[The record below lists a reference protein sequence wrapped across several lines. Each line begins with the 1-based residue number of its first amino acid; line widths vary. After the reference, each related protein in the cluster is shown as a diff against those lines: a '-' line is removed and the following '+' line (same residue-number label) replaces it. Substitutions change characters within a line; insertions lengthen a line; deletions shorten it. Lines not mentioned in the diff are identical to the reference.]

1 MKHLVLLI
9 ALALTAC
16 TTTETSVKSYCDGY
30 QIQLIKSTDSKEEQM
45 KKLSE
50 NTYYQGVCN

>member
-1 MKHLVLLI
+1 MKYLVLLS

-16 TTTETSVKSYCDGY
+16 TTTETSVKNYCDSY
-30 QIQLIKSTDSKEEQM
+30 QVQLIKSTDSKEEQM

>member
-1 MKHLVLLI
+1 MKYLVLLS
-9 ALALTAC
+9 ALSLTAC

-30 QIQLIKSTDSKEEQM
+30 KIQLIKSTDSKEEQM

>member
-1 MKHLVLLI
+1 MKYLVLLS

-16 TTTETSVKSYCDGY
+16 TNDTSVKNYCDSY
-30 QIQLIKSTDSKEEQM
+30 QVQLIKNTDSKEEQM

-50 NTYYQGVCN
+50 NTYFQGVCN